1 VIMRVIVN
9 LLTKA
14 ITSPFSL
21 IASAFG
27 GSGEELGYIEFAPG
41 SSTLTDEGRK
51 KIETVGKALNDRP
64 SLRLEISGRIDPAT
78 DADGAR
84 RVWLD
89 QRVAEA
95 KQRDLRRSAQA
106 GAQAEEG
113 EGGDQ
118 GAKVTVS
125 KQEYPKYVE
134 AVYKRESFKKPKNFI
149 GLNKS
154 LPPAEMERLL
164 LENAP
169 VTDAE
174 LRALADQRALAV
186 KQSLERDGKVPDSKL
201 FLTAPKLTAEGIKD
215 KGAPNRVDF
224 SIRQ

>member
-1 VIMRVIVN
+1 M
-9 LLTKA
+9 
-14 ITSPFSL
+14 
-21 IASAFG
+21 
-27 GSGEELGYIEFAPG
+27 
-41 SSTLTDEGRK
+41 
-51 KIETVGKALNDRP
+51 
-64 SLRLEISGRIDPAT
+64 
-78 DADGAR
+78 
-84 RVWLD
+84 WLD
-89 QRVAEA
+89 QRVADA
-95 KQRDLRRSAQA
+95 KQRDLRRSAQS
-106 GAQAEEG
+106 GSQAEEG

-118 GAKVTVS
+118 GARVTVT
-125 KQEYPKYVE
+125 KQEYPKYLE

-154 LPPAEMERLL
+154 LPPAEMEKLL

-186 KQSLERDGKVPDSKL
+186 KQSLEREGKVADSKL

>member
-1 VIMRVIVN
+1 MTRFNPANSVN
-9 LLTKA
+9 V
-14 ITSPFSL
+14 
-21 IASAFG
+21 
-27 GSGEELGYIEFAPG
+27 G
-41 SSTLTDEGRK
+41 SSTVRTSAPSARSTRAASSSPAATSGCAIMSRSWK
-51 KIETVGKALNDRP
+51 WRTNPTRSPRSCPSGSSAVPTSAL
-64 SLRLEISGRIDPAT
+64 SL
-78 DADGAR
+78 
-84 RVWLD
+84 
-89 QRVAEA
+89 
-95 KQRDLRRSAQA
+95 
-106 GAQAEEG
+106 
-113 EGGDQ
+113 GDQ
-118 GAKVTVS
+118 GARVTVS
-125 KQEYPKYVE
+125 KQEYPKYLE

-154 LPPAEMERLL
+154 LPPNEMEKLL

-215 KGAPNRVDF
+215 KGTPNRVDF